1 MKSVPSGALFAFF
14 SLFTLHSRYVII
26 YSENEN
32 YLTDNGGTKM
42 GGAIAGAVI
51 SIVCGIVCLVIGILN
66 MRGNVSMMHSY
77 HVNNI
82 SPENIRPF
90 GRLVGIG
97 MIITAVTL
105 AIYGALFI
113 PAEITKDSI
122 YTIIANVILVV
133 GLVIGLGISL
143 YAIKKYNK
151 KIIG

>member
-1 MKSVPSGALFAFF
+1 
-14 SLFTLHSRYVII
+14 
-26 YSENEN
+26 
-32 YLTDNGGTKM
+32 M
-42 GGAIAGAVI
+42 GGAIAGAAI
-51 SIVCGIVCLVIGILN
+51 SIICAIVCLVIGILN
-66 MRGNVSMMHSY
+66 MKGNVSMMHSY

-90 GRLVGIG
+90 GKLVGIG
-97 MIITAVTL
+97 MIVVAVTL